1 MEQPGKPEAASP
13 EHESLLPLPQ
23 APALPAAR
31 GEASGARRG
40 AMGALPA
47 SRLLGCLLLFS
58 FLSAARADPAEPR
71 GRAARIKVNPRGSL
85 WATGHFMGKKSI
97 AAYPLL
103 ESPGDAAANSI
114 PAAFS
119 PTLRAVLQG
128 MKELLT
134 RELLKILMQERL
146 IDENRGQYEL
156 QNQETGLVMKVLE
169 KYLSN

>member
-1 MEQPGKPEAASP
+1 
-13 EHESLLPLPQ
+13 
-23 APALPAAR
+23 
-31 GEASGARRG
+31 
-40 AMGALPA
+40 MGALPA

-58 FLSAARADPAEPR
+58 FLSAAPAGRADFAEPL

-97 AAYPLL
+97 AASPLL

-114 PAAFS
+114 PVAFS
-119 PTLRAVLQG
+119 PTLRAVLQD

-134 RELLKILMQERL
+134 RELLKILLQERL
-146 IDENRGQYEL
+146 IDENQGKSEL